1 MERKIKIPTK
11 EEKRLLATELDVA
24 NVIFESMSDK
34 MKIAQLETDLGN
46 AVVEIMTLKM
56 GGSY

>member
-1 MERKIKIPTK
+1 MERKIKIPMK
-11 EEKRLLATELDVA
+11 EEKRLQATELDVA

-34 MKIAQLETDLGN
+34 MKITQLETDLGN